1 MVDPRELSFS
11 QMHGYEPKPEPLA
24 LGELSDEARR
34 RLWDLVWLSAR
45 VTQGDLILWRPG
57 WSKIMLTLHRKF
69 SERTIDTFVPHT
81 NVLNG
86 YKTVV
91 ILEPLN
97 RVFDL
102 FQLIMRDPNCPD
114 GFAKDVARI
123 FTECRLAYVVDL
135 GDYPTVL
142 PAATEQE
149 GQALRQAI
157 EDMRSG
163 GLHGAEAHL
172 LTAGELINQGDAAG
186 SVRESIHAVEAV
198 ARQLT
203 KGASPS
209 LSTALTALKMNE
221 ALHPALRDA
230 FNKLYG
236 YTSDEQGIRHALI
249 DEPTADV
256 GMDEALFMLGACA
269 SFTSYL
275 WRKHVHAT

>member
-1 MVDPRELSFS
+1 
-11 QMHGYEPKPEPLA
+11 MHGYEPMPEPLA

-45 VTQGDLILWRPG
+45 VTQGDLIRWRPG
-57 WSKIMLTLHRKF
+57 WRRIMLRLHREF
-69 SERTIDTFVPHT
+69 RGGTIDTFGPSPS
-81 NVLNG
+81 VLDY
-86 YKTVV
+86 YKTV
-91 ILEPLN
+91 IIREPLN

-114 GFAKDVARI
+114 GFAEDIARI

-135 GDYPTVL
+135 SDYPTVL
-142 PAATEQE
+142 PAATESE
-149 GQALRQAI
+149 GQVLRQAI

-163 GLHGAEAHL
+163 GLQGAGAHL
-172 LTAGELINQGDAAG
+172 LKSGELIGQGDAAG

-203 KGASPS
+203 KEDSTS
-209 LSTALTALKMNE
+209 LSTALTALKMSE